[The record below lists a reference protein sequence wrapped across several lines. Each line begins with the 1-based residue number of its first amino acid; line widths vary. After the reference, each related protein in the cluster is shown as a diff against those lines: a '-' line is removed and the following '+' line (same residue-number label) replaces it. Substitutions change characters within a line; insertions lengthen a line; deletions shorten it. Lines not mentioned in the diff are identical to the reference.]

1 MLDAWIGGLIS
12 TRPPNVFALFGLN
25 PVAGPP
31 NAKALGQGLN
41 LEKRCRPSLQ
51 AEEDAPDAWRDDLT
65 LDSDEDVNRDAR
77 DPSFCTWSF
86 VVFCNFC
93 SSSFFRW
100 WIAMKTRRLRGRLGQ
115 LMLSQLRLRR
125 IQTKDQREQT
135 RLTMTTSFGQIDA
148 CDGLQGRPSPSMARR
163 SCKGTRRS
171 GELSTRE
178 LF

>member
-51 AEEDAPDAWRDDLT
+51 AEEDAPDAWHDDLT

-125 IQTKDQREQT
+125 IQTKGSARTDEINDDNEFWADRRMRRAARQALSQHGTEELQRDKEV
-135 RLTMTTSFGQIDA
+135 G
-148 CDGLQGRPSPSMARR
+148 
-163 SCKGTRRS
+163 
-171 GELSTRE
+171 
-178 LF
+178 